1 MKYLFNLGK
10 GKLTYT
16 MAAVGVIWSI
26 FALLSGVVDQDQA
39 VGVLWASLA
48 LFGVRRALP

>member
-1 MKYLFNLGK
+1 MRTLFNLGK
-10 GKLTYT
+10 GKLTY
-16 MAAVGVIWSI
+16 ALAGLGIVWSL